1 MTSSAVCCIAGCG
14 PAGAL
19 VGYLLARAGVP
30 VVVLE
35 KHNDFLR
42 DFRGDTIH
50 PSTLEILDDLGLEA
64 AIEWHTQEFAEWSG
78 CACTLDLRIGPLPRN
93 RDRDIAV
100 FRILQ
105 ESLTNVARHA
115 KASNVT
121 VRAFVADDD
130 LTLEVSDDGIGIPWS
145 ELNSP
150 TSLGMIG
157 MRERADALGGAIQFA
172 SGERPGSTVTLRLPV
187 IGAPILEGTR

>member
-1 MTSSAVCCIAGCG
+1 MSGGESAG
-14 PAGAL
+14 
-19 VGYLLARAGVP
+19 
-30 VVVLE
+30 
-35 KHNDFLR
+35 K
-42 DFRGDTIH
+42 
-50 PSTLEILDDLGLEA
+50 SWLGLWA
-64 AIEWHTQEFAEWSG
+64 SPGHTLVSGQRSARFAEWSG
-78 CACTLDLRIGPLPRN
+78 CACALDLRLGVLPRN

-115 KASNVT
+115 RASNVT
-121 VRAFVADDD
+121 VRAGIADDD
-130 LTLEVSDDGIGIPWS
+130 LMLEVTDDGVGIPDS

-172 SGERPGSTVTLRLPV
+172 SGAAGSTVTLRVPLV
-187 IGAPILEGTR
+187 DAATLEATPP